1 MNSTER
7 FHNACRSLPVDRP
20 PIWLMRQAGRYMP
33 EYQAVRARHSLLE
46 ICRTPTLAAEV
57 TITAAER
64 LGVDAA
70 IIFADLLLPADPL
83 GLTLEFTSGEGPR
96 ITPPLR
102 TAEQIAALPATWPGA
117 LGFVSDAIARVVAHF
132 HGAMPVIGFA
142 GAPFTLAS
150 YLIEGGSS
158 RHFAETKLLMHTQP
172 DAWHALM
179 EKLTSGL
186 AGYLAEQAA
195 AGAAALQLF
204 DSWVGALSEPDY
216 RQFVLPYNQRLAAGI
231 QSLGIPAIYFS
242 TGTSG
247 YLETV
252 AEVGAQVLSL
262 DWRITLADAFQRL
275 RKLPRPMPALQ
286 GNLDPVLLI
295 AGGAALR
302 DAVDQQLRAMAGKN
316 GYIFNLGHGIL
327 PETPVENVL
336 AVIAQVRQL
345 PTANM
350 GSAKK

>member
-33 EYQAVRARHSLLE
+33 EYRAVRARHSLLE
-46 ICRTPTLAAEV
+46 ICRTPALAAEV

-83 GLTLEFTSGEGPR
+83 GLALEFTPGEGPR
-96 ITPPLR
+96 IAPPLR
-102 TAEQIAALPATWPGA
+102 AAAQIGALPTPWPGA
-117 LGFVSDAIARVVAHF
+117 LGYVSDAIARVVAHF
-132 HGAMPVIGFA
+132 RGAMPVIGFA

-158 RHFAETKLLMHTQP
+158 RNFVHTKLLMHTQP
-172 DAWHALM
+172 DAWHELM
-179 EKLTSGL
+179 DKLTRGL

-204 DSWVGALSEPDY
+204 DSWAGALSEPDY
-216 RQFVLPYNQRLAAGI
+216 REFVLPYNQRLVAGI

-262 DWRITLADAFQRL
+262 DWRIPLAHARRRL
-275 RKLPRPMPALQ
+275 RALSRPMPALQ

-302 DAVDQQLRAMAGKN
+302 AAIAAQLGAMAGN
-316 GYIFNLGHGIL
+316 PGYIFNLGHGIL

-336 AVIAQVRQL
+336 AAIAQVTQ
-345 PTANM
+345 
-350 GSAKK
+350 G